1 MIQLT
6 VGYVSGII
14 AAAIFILQKFI
25 PMAIALIMVGVA
37 GQDNSAVTWSV
48 CAQTIGNSLW
58 PKILRTDSSASLEV
72 NGKVKLVNLLRPLA
86 LGLVAV
92 AAVVTPLG
100 LYETV
105 APARSL
111 QTVPFPYIADTGPMG
126 YGTPPRSSLGFSRKC
141 GAYLPVVC
149 PGSDTIISYSNNA
162 TTNTADLPNGY
173 DTRIPKHLTDLF
185 QSGLTSQP
193 QTMSSIFD
201 IEWRTYTF
209 DQDPNIDNGEMY
221 LVNSFRQLTSLILN
235 NAIEPVEGLI
245 VDTQAGGVG
254 FRNHTIPSG
263 VELGATWTED
273 LLFIVPETQCVD
285 TNLTLDFSIPQGM
298 SLNGLDDFVL
308 TDRGGFANMIQKYPH
323 YDRSDP
329 QANPDLTGRAYK
341 AAWMNNALTMLYL
354 NVTRPNP
361 DAWSYLDSKV
371 GKRFPL
377 TVGLS
382 DISYDSLIATSDW
395 GTFLDF
401 STSNATSSN
410 SSGSAN
416 AAYANPFQISSSN
429 FSDIGT
435 ICQGAGAL
443 DLANITNIAVNC
455 GMVFGAARRQ
465 DGSDSLIFAPG
476 TKWTVPMYSCAT
488 ATKAVIKE
496 VNFLY
501 NGTQGLKS
509 LNILNATEKAYA
521 SDDDKPLWGVEN
533 TALTLGDA
541 SALWGLV
548 SPDYQGR
555 SDVST
560 VRSSHLWLPG
570 YTGLSFGVFTFGYQ
584 NLPGVE
590 FHTDALGGA
599 YVAGTSLGAEDMV
612 DYSGKSNLAMYAKWQ
627 EFSKFA
633 NTTANIIN
641 LIWTDISANA
651 VVGTKS
657 WLPSLPLVNL
667 QQRDITTN
675 TNASSQQL
683 QQQQQQQTVQVPVQ
697 IYTHQIHY
705 KYLFAI
711 PACIVVLLTAFLSL
725 TAFFLMIF
733 RRARPSEIRE
743 FLNALSPGRIMTTFV
758 YPEECDQQ
766 APTTKWV
773 RQVGHKRVVIGSGA
787 PHRPS
792 QLLLGKDGT
801 QILMRPLG
809 TPDAP
814 GTPPSSAGGSYHD
827 PQKMESNGLGQPY
840 AQPYA
845 VPAYNFVQHQQT
857 PAVYN
862 PRAPGFHAR

>member
-14 AAAIFILQKFI
+14 AAAIFILQEFI
-25 PMAIALIMVGVA
+25 PIVIALITVGVA

-48 CAQTIGNSLW
+48 CAQTISNSLW

-72 NGKVKLVNLLRPLA
+72 NRKVKLVTLLRPLA
-86 LGLVAV
+86 LGVVGV

-100 LYETV
+100 LYEAV
-105 APARSL
+105 APARLL

-141 GAYLPVVC
+141 GGLLPVVC
-149 PGSDTIISYSNNA
+149 PGSDTIITYSSNA
-162 TTNTADLPNGY
+162 TTSSADLPNGY
-173 DTRIPKHLTDLF
+173 DTRLPRNLTDLF
-185 QSGLTSQP
+185 QSGLASQP

-209 DQDPNIDNGEMY
+209 AQDPNIDNGEEY
-221 LVNSFRQLTSLILN
+221 LVNSYRQLTSLILDD
-235 NAIEPVEGLI
+235 AIEPVEGLI
-245 VDTQAGGVG
+245 VDTQGGGIG

-273 LLFIVPETQCVD
+273 LLFVEPDTQCVD
-285 TNLTLDFSIPQGM
+285 TNLTLDFSIPQGL
-298 SLNGLDDFVL
+298 SGDTIEDLAL
-308 TDRGGFANMIQKYPH
+308 TDHGGFANLIQEYPY

-329 QANPDLTGRAYK
+329 QANPDLAGRAYK
-341 AAWMNNALTMLYL
+341 AAWINNALTMIYL

-361 DAWSYLDSKV
+361 GAWAYLDSTV

-377 TVGLS
+377 TASFSGV
-382 DISYDSLIATSDW
+382 SYDSLMATSEW
-395 GTFLDF
+395 GTLLDF
-401 STSNATSSN
+401 STSNGTSFN
-410 SSGSAN
+410 SSGSAGVT
-416 AAYANPFQISSSN
+416 YANPFQISSSN
-429 FSDIGT
+429 FSDINT
-435 ICQGAGAL
+435 ICQGAGEL
-443 DLANITNIAVNC
+443 DLANITNIALGC
-455 GMVFGAARRQ
+455 GMVFGAARRR

-476 TKWTVPMYSCAT
+476 TQWTVPLYSCAT
-488 ATKAVIKE
+488 ATKAVVKE
-496 VNFLY
+496 VNFQY

-509 LNILNATEKAYA
+509 LNIISVTEKAYA

-533 TALTLGDA
+533 TSLMLGDA

-555 SDVST
+555 SDLST
-560 VRSSHLWLPG
+560 VRSSQLWLPG

-590 FHTDALGGA
+590 FHTDAIGGA
-599 YVAGTSLGAEDMV
+599 YVTGSGSGTENLV

-627 EFSKFA
+627 ELSKTA

-651 VVGTKS
+651 VLGTKS
-657 WLPSLPLVNL
+657 WLPSPPLVDL
-667 QQRDITTN
+667 QQRDTTTTTN
-675 TNASSQQL
+675 AFP
-683 QQQQQQQTVQVPVQ
+683 QQQQQTAQVPVQ
-697 IYTHQIHY
+697 VYTHQIHY

-711 PACIVVLLTAFLSL
+711 PACIVVVLTASLSL
-725 TAFFLMIF
+725 AAFLLMIF

-743 FLNALSPGRIMTTFV
+743 FLNALSPGRIMTMFV
-758 YPEECDQQ
+758 YPDECDQQ
-766 APTTKWV
+766 APTKKWV
-773 RQVGHKRVVIGSGA
+773 RQVGYKRVVIGSGP

-792 QLLLGKDGT
+792 QLLLGKDEA
-801 QILMRPLG
+801 QILMQPLG
-809 TPDAP
+809 TSDAP
-814 GTPPSSAGGSYHD
+814 GTPPPSAGGSYHD
-827 PQKMESNGLGQPY
+827 LEKMEGDGFGRAH
-840 AQPYA
+840 AQPHA
-845 VPAYNFVQHQQT
+845 VPAYNFVQHQP
-857 PAVYN
+857 PAAYN